1 MKTETVGDPSGAM
14 IREAIEA
21 MAKKG
26 YEQTP
31 ESMKALEE
39 YYRNDHALILIGPDG
54 NGKTSFF
61 ECLPRSIIILK
72 LQRLGIRSPR
82 EIESLLESL
91 KDDEVLLDD
100 VAAEKQGNDYG
111 TKFDAFPLALEI
123 RMESR
128 QRTHFT
134 TNVETEGLLQRYGAR
149 VVDRIHGMAVAVRFK
164 GKSRRSPRVF
174 PKIVPITYD
183 WILCRER
190 CKNCTGDGCKRGV
203 KVPPEHYG
211 RPPEDGCAHF
221 NPIEQRDEGQLPDFG
236 KLLA

>member
-1 MKTETVGDPSGAM
+1 MKTEAVNDPSGAM
-14 IREAIEA
+14 IRAAIDA

-26 YEQTP
+26 YEQTA

-61 ECLPRSIIILK
+61 ECLPRPITILK

-91 KDDEVLLDD
+91 ADNEVLLDD

-123 RMESR
+123 RMESAE
-128 QRTHFT
+128 RTHFT
-134 TNVETEGLLQRYGAR
+134 TNVDSEGLLKRYGAR
-149 VVDRIHGMAVAVRFK
+149 VVDRIHEMAVAVRFT
-164 GKSRRSPRVF
+164 GASRRSPRVF
-174 PKIVPITYD
+174 PKIAPVIYN
-183 WILCRER
+183 WILCKER
-190 CKNCTGDGCKRGV
+190 CSNCTGSGCKRGV
-203 KVPPEHYG
+203 KVPPAHNG
-211 RPPEDGCAHF
+211 RPPEDGCAYF
-221 NPIEQRDEGQLPDFG
+221 APVEQRKGTQFPDFG